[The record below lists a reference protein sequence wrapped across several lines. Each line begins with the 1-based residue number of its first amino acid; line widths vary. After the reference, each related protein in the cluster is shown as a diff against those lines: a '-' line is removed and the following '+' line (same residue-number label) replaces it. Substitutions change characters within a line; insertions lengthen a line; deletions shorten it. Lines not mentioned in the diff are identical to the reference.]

1 MKKGIL
7 LVLMIIF
14 VVYFAFTTHY
24 GNKNPV
30 AEVVS
35 VKGQVTARYV
45 DATVFS
51 VPAVGQQLYGGTHIR
66 TYERSCTE
74 LAMAEDVGQI
84 ELGENTYMELRPLS
98 ERELKQLNGI
108 VVYRINKQGRDL
120 RIHTPNGMA
129 SVLGT
134 VFRVNVTA
142 SATEICVREG
152 RVAFVSSDG
161 DRFIIDGGHE
171 YATDN
176 PENLVETV
184 SMEMLN
190 SIFVEPGRIT
200 CEPTASATNA
210 LDILPESEDKVDI
223 DDTIASPTLSSNE
236 DNALNQ
242 TDEETADPASQF
254 SCPETH
260 IGSPELSPRDL
271 LQQMSIEAPKE
282 D

>member
-84 ELGENTYMELRPLS
+84 ELGENTYLELRPLS

-120 RIHTPNGMA
+120 RIHTPSGMA

-142 SATEICVREG
+142 SATEICVKEG

-190 SIFVEPGRIT
+190 SMFVEPGSIP
-200 CEPTASATNA
+200 CEPTASATNS
-210 LDILPESEDKVDI
+210 LNRLPESEESVDVNE
-223 DDTIASPTLSSNE
+223 TIASPTLSSNE
-236 DNALNQ
+236 DNTLNQ
-242 TDEETADPASQF
+242 TDEEAADPASQF
-254 SCPETH
+254 SSPETH
-260 IGSPELSPRDL
+260 IESPELSPRDL
-271 LQQMSIEAPKE
+271 LQQMNIEAPKE